1 MSSAAE
7 VTLPKRRYNKLIK
20 PYWNTALKDLHENM
34 RALRH
39 HPSFRRYKDSKREFR
54 QRLRQAARLHEQEEF
69 SRIKQLS
76 QLDQKGFWK
85 VISSRKPKKRSSGRE
100 LVFGDSRAKTND
112 AILKGWTNHFEHL
125 YCPSNEYSY
134 DNQFK
139 HEVEKTVLTCIQRT
153 DHEVPISYLS
163 IEELTEIVRAL
174 MPTNNSASCNN
185 ITYEHIKYGG
195 EAL

>member
-1 MSSAAE
+1 MLVIS
-7 VTLPKRRYNKLIK
+7 RNNKLIK

-34 RALRH
+34 RPLRH

-76 QLDQKGFWK
+76 ELDQKGFWK

-112 AILKGWTNHFEHL
+112 AIFQGWKNHFERV

-139 HEVEKTVLTCIQRT
+139 HEVEKTVLTYIQRA

-163 IEELTEIVRAL
+163 IEELTEIVRAF